1 MQHPFS
7 TFGGAAEFHTRI
19 EKARYQ
25 KTDPTWSTLSGDA
38 HDLLAQLLN
47 ADIGKVRPALSGGVH
62 RVAVVC
68 RTAVDVV
75 CVTGGVCGCMCSCVR
90 TQRMAMEDI
99 LHHPWF
105 AALAPKVAPPSAKKR
120 GRRLS
125 GLMRHALMRG
135 VVPPSAPPTPP
146 PKAAVL
152 RAQRGERGGAVNG
165 NADGGGETEAA

>member
-47 ADIGKVRPALSGGVH
+47 ADIRKVRPALSGGVH

-75 CVTGGVCGCMCSCVR
+75 CVTGGVCGCMCSYPAYGHGRHPTPPMVR
-90 TQRMAMEDI
+90 SVGTEGCAAVSQEARSPLVWAHAPCPHAGCRTALRTANTATQGRRVAGTA
-99 LHHPWF
+99 W
-105 AALAPKVAPPSAKKR
+105 AAWRRCERKR
-120 GRRLS
+120 GRRW
-125 GLMRHALMRG
+125 
-135 VVPPSAPPTPP
+135 
-146 PKAAVL
+146 
-152 RAQRGERGGAVNG
+152 
-165 NADGGGETEAA
+165 